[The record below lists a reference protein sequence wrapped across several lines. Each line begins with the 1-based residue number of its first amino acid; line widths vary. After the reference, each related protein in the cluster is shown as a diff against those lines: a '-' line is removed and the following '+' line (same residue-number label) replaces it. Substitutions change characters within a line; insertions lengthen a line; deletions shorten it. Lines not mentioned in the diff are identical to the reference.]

1 MTSVYYSSFEPSE
14 DSGAKG
20 TAAFASVTAA
30 SLTVPSSVVPT
41 LADGTGG
48 VYSSSGGFMVVK
60 RSDEVLAATY
70 SVVSRTP
77 SSPTWISINA
87 STGAYTV
94 TDPLTDSASAV
105 LRATVDGTNYDL
117 TYTLAKVKKGVDG
130 AVGSSNAIVYL
141 YQRAATQPAA
151 PSGTFTYTFAT
162 GVLSGGTPGSWT
174 QAIPANNGQPLWVIA
189 ATASA
194 TTATDTIAA
203 NEFSS
208 PVVLAQDG
216 TNGTN
221 GLNSA
226 TVFLY
231 QRAATAPAVPN
242 ANTTYTFATGL
253 LSGAAIGSW
262 TQTVPAG
269 TDPLYVTTATAVAT
283 TATDT
288 IANTEWATVRVLAQN
303 GSNGSPGTAAVSG
316 YLTSESVSV
325 FAYANGVVTS
335 YAPATG
341 SFVIL
346 SGTTDISTNFTLST
360 VTNPQTLTVTYTNR
374 VYTVSAGFDANEDTA
389 SLTIRAT
396 GSGAWA
402 GITVD
407 KVFSLAKT
415 KGGYEIVSSL
425 PGSGDPRRFEGSI
438 VFLTTDDKLYRFE
451 GTNWTA
457 AVPAVD
463 ITGQILNAQ
472 IADNAVTEG
481 KIVNSAIISAKLA
494 DSAVTSGKLANLAV
508 TSDKLVDNA
517 VISAKL
523 ADLAVTSGKLV
534 DNAVTSAKLVDNA
547 VVSAKLADSAV
558 TSGKIG
564 AGAVSS
570 AKLAIGVGGNMLI
583 GAVPSTNPNK
593 WNIAGYNPDSVT
605 YRNNGFGIF
614 LSYTYGGAAGNE
626 WTLSDNSTFAIYQ
639 DNAFSGGAGLAD
651 FYPSTLSSVS
661 GSVNYYFPV
670 VVNKT
675 YEFSVF
681 TGAHRCKFGLFMG
694 WVNSSGNFISFT
706 TEDVNDEAQLGGTT
720 LSGYKRLISRGTAPA
735 GAVSVQL
742 IYRKYH
748 TKPGQSDSWVFLN
761 RPMFGET
768 VANATEALPYSLPS
782 PGIIHAEQLIN
793 SSIASGQIAA
803 NAIISDKIA
812 ANAIVSDKIAAN
824 AVTAGKIAADS
835 ITANEIAAN
844 AITAN
849 EIATNAITA
858 GKIEA
863 NAVTADKVAAN
874 AITAAKISAGAITA
888 TKLTL
893 TNGSAV
899 DPDPNFFDPF
909 WWGWGDD
916 AQFVETTASNSSQ
929 PYRYTFVGNGG
940 GVRDYSSENVPVEK
954 GAWFRTRLRIYIS
967 PDAAGWIA
975 PTWHWPGQFY
985 NTPAPYTTRADVD
998 NNAFPVID
1006 MANTVIPKGQ
1016 WVTYV
1021 NTREF
1026 NNTVNGEHFIE
1037 HRWRSNLTAGYV
1049 EFVWEVV
1056 RANNAELIV
1065 DGAITATKV
1074 AANAI
1079 TADKIEAN
1087 AVTADKIIA
1096 NAIVSDKIA
1105 ANAIIAGKIATNAI
1119 TADKIEAGA
1128 VTAAKISVTS
1138 LSAITADV
1146 GTLTAGIIRNT
1157 SDSYRVDVTNGRT
1170 IVQTG
1175 SFMKVSG
1182 APFGSSNQF
1191 IEWYGPYF
1199 ASLSSCTEANATYY
1213 LKTNGS
1219 AYFGGTLSAGVL
1231 KNAAQSTS
1239 VASDASI
1246 TVGDF
1251 SSNGGVKTITLSYE
1265 YARGYQCNT
1274 NTGAIT
1280 GSSNI
1285 AVLIEKSINGGSTWT
1300 TLATL
1305 TVPDTERTVE
1315 VEPPDFDRVQYRAS
1329 ASTTLTDNTGAGN
1342 MRLRARLTSRTLPTL
1357 SGTGIFNFVETQNIS
1372 VISIE

>member
-1 MTSVYYSSFEPSE
+1 
-14 DSGAKG
+14 
-20 TAAFASVTAA
+20 
-30 SLTVPSSVVPT
+30 
-41 LADGTGG
+41 
-48 VYSSSGGFMVVK
+48 
-60 RSDEVLAATY
+60 
-70 SVVSRTP
+70 
-77 SSPTWISINA
+77 
-87 STGAYTV
+87 
-94 TDPLTDSASAV
+94 
-105 LRATVDGTNYDL
+105 
-117 TYTLAKVKKGVDG
+117 
-130 AVGSSNAIVYL
+130 
-141 YQRAATQPAA
+141 
-151 PSGTFTYTFAT
+151 
-162 GVLSGGTPGSWT
+162 
-174 QAIPANNGQPLWVIA
+174 
-189 ATASA
+189 
-194 TTATDTIAA
+194 
-203 NEFSS
+203 
-208 PVVLAQDG
+208 
-216 TNGTN
+216 
-221 GLNSA
+221 
-226 TVFLY
+226 
-231 QRAATAPAVPN
+231 
-242 ANTTYTFATGL
+242 
-253 LSGAAIGSW
+253 
-262 TQTVPAG
+262 
-269 TDPLYVTTATAVAT
+269 
-283 TATDT
+283 
-288 IANTEWATVRVLAQN
+288 
-303 GSNGSPGTAAVSG
+303 
-316 YLTSESVSV
+316 
-325 FAYANGVVTS
+325 
-335 YAPATG
+335 
-341 SFVIL
+341 
-346 SGTTDISTNFTLST
+346 
-360 VTNPQTLTVTYTNR
+360 
-374 VYTVSAGFDANEDTA
+374 
-389 SLTIRAT
+389 
-396 GSGAWA
+396 
-402 GITVD
+402 
-407 KVFSLAKT
+407 
-415 KGGYEIVSSL
+415 
-425 PGSGDPRRFEGSI
+425 
-438 VFLTTDDKLYRFE
+438 
-451 GTNWTA
+451 
-457 AVPAVD
+457 
-463 ITGQILNAQ
+463 
-472 IADNAVTEG
+472 
-481 KIVNSAIISAKLA
+481 
-494 DSAVTSGKLANLAV
+494 
-508 TSDKLVDNA
+508 
-517 VISAKL
+517 
-523 ADLAVTSGKLV
+523 
-534 DNAVTSAKLVDNA
+534 
-547 VVSAKLADSAV
+547 
-558 TSGKIG
+558 
-564 AGAVSS
+564 
-570 AKLAIGVGGNMLI
+570 
-583 GAVPSTNPNK
+583 
-593 WNIAGYNPDSVT
+593 
-605 YRNNGFGIF
+605 
-614 LSYTYGGAAGNE
+614 
-626 WTLSDNSTFAIYQ
+626 
-639 DNAFSGGAGLAD
+639 
-651 FYPSTLSSVS
+651 
-661 GSVNYYFPV
+661 
-670 VVNKT
+670 
-675 YEFSVF
+675 
-681 TGAHRCKFGLFMG
+681 
-694 WVNSSGNFISFT
+694 
-706 TEDVNDEAQLGGTT
+706 
-720 LSGYKRLISRGTAPA
+720 
-735 GAVSVQL
+735 
-742 IYRKYH
+742 
-748 TKPGQSDSWVFLN
+748 
-761 RPMFGET
+761 
-768 VANATEALPYSLPS
+768 
-782 PGIIHAEQLIN
+782 
-793 SSIASGQIAA
+793 
-803 NAIISDKIA
+803 
-812 ANAIVSDKIAAN
+812 
-824 AVTAGKIAADS
+824 
-835 ITANEIAAN
+835 
-844 AITAN
+844 
-849 EIATNAITA
+849 
-858 GKIEA
+858 
-863 NAVTADKVAAN
+863 VAAN

>member
-472 IADNAVTEG
+472 IADNAITEG
-481 KIVNSAIISAKLA
+481 KVVNSAIISAKLA
-494 DSAVTSGKLANLAV
+494 DSAVTSGKLA
-508 TSDKLVDNA
+508 
-517 VISAKL
+517 
-523 ADLAVTSGKLV
+523 DL
-534 DNAVTSAKLVDNA
+534 
-547 VVSAKLADSAV
+547 AV